1 MRVFA
6 ALKLEVGS
14 SHKKCIRDGGLFF
27 LGVDAS
33 MVTPGGCDLSNLQ
46 MTSFLLSVEERK
58 YSARQDFPKKIIPVQ
73 IALFRP
79 RSEFMQ
85 DSFPGKNPVLV

>member
-46 MTSFLLSVEERK
+46 MTSFLLSVEGANILIGK
-58 YSARQDFPKKIIPVQ
+58 IFPKNYSVQ
-73 IALFRP
+73 IAIFRP